1 VWCFESCLIVICV
14 FEKAVMLGVFFSNYV
29 IIFIIVLCPN
39 VGAFS
44 IWYNFRNQWWIW
56 RQHKSLQ
63 QRCESGDQC
72 KLSSFLVTSAETL
85 CFPAT
90 KLHYLLWNWTFN
102 ISFRSNH
109 YNIIPAGCWNNDG
122 FCYLMQHVSLLHHHL
137 MLSFWC
143 CDARLMLL
151 KIIHFIT
158 AFCIFMK
165 KSRDDFCSVF
175 ENNIASFKKSCSYIL
190 HSTFCNKNYEHF
202 FSILY

>member
-1 VWCFESCLIVICV
+1 
-14 FEKAVMLGVFFSNYV
+14 
-29 IIFIIVLCPN
+29 
-39 VGAFS
+39 
-44 IWYNFRNQWWIW
+44 
-56 RQHKSLQ
+56 
-63 QRCESGDQC
+63 
-72 KLSSFLVTSAETL
+72 
-85 CFPAT
+85 
-90 KLHYLLWNWTFN
+90 
-102 ISFRSNH
+102 
-109 YNIIPAGCWNNDG
+109 
-122 FCYLMQHVSLLHHHL
+122 MQHVSLLHHHL